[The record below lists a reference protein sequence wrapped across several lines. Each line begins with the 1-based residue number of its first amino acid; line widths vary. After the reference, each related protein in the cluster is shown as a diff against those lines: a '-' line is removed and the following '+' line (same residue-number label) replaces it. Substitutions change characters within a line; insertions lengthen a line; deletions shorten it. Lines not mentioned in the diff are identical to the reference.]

1 MKNLVK
7 GTALGLSLVLLAG
20 CSTVS
25 DSIDSL
31 GGDLGGSSET
41 LKIVAAT
48 ELEDLQPAIEQA
60 SDDLG
65 FDIELSF
72 PGGTLSNSQALMDGA
87 FDQDYD
93 ATWFATNRYVDL
105 IGASNKLGETTKI
118 ATSPVAFGVKSSMA
132 QELGWDQ
139 RQPTWEELGQAS
151 QTQDFT
157 FGMTDPATSNSGFSA
172 LVAMATAY
180 ADTGQALTTNDIPAI
195 AEPMSTFLS
204 GQTITSGSSGWL
216 KDTFLEQPDR
226 ANAIINYESVLHTMI
241 SEDGADITVVV
252 PADGVVSADYPLS
265 TITGSD
271 QGEQV
276 AELAGWFAEHPD
288 ALTDT
293 YRRPTTANATL
304 PAELS
309 SQTII
314 EAPFPGS
321 KTVTDALVD
330 AYTNQFRVPG
340 ETTFVLDVSGSML
353 GQRITLLKDTMSDL
367 ISGGATTDLA
377 NVSLRDRE
385 KVSIIPFSFGPH
397 EVISETLGAVGS
409 PSRTDLQQRVEALQ
423 ADGGTGIYDA
433 VLAAYAESA
442 GGDYIPSIVL
452 MTDGELTAGRTYDQ
466 FLTEWNAL
474 PSNIRSIP
482 VFVILYGEAN
492 VADMEQLAATTG
504 GETFDAINGDL
515 DEAFKEI
522 RAYQ

>member
-1 MKNLVK
+1 MGR
-7 GTALGLSLVLLAG
+7 GTIAMPKLF
-20 CSTVS
+20 
-25 DSIDSL
+25 
-31 GGDLGGSSET
+31 GSSNLTEVRAVIGSEKKEFFEDPEVIEAFADHGFEVNVDT
-41 LKIVAAT
+41 AGSRRIAT
-48 ELEDLQPAIEQA
+48 D
-60 SDDLG
+60 
-65 FDIELSF
+65 
-72 PGGTLSNSQALMDGA
+72 
-87 FDQDYD
+87 
-93 ATWFATNRYVDL
+93 VDL
-105 IGASNKLGETTKI
+105 SPYDFAFPSSAPAAQKI
-118 ATSPVAFGVKSSMA
+118 S
-132 QELGWDQ
+132 
-139 RQPTWEELGQAS
+139 
-151 QTQDFT
+151 
-157 FGMTDPATSNSGFSA
+157 
-172 LVAMATAY
+172 
-180 ADTGQALTTNDIPAI
+180 
-195 AEPMSTFLS
+195 
-204 GQTITSGSSGWL
+204 
-216 KDTFLEQPDR
+216 
-226 ANAIINYESVLHTMI
+226 
-241 SEDGADITVVV
+241 
-252 PADGVVSADYPLS
+252 DGVVSADYPLS

-321 KTVTDALVD
+321 KTVTDALID